1 MKKVFKVA
9 LVAVCMMLA
18 GNFAKAQAK
27 VGYIAQ
33 EEVISALPETKTVQ
47 KQLEEYSKGWSDQLT
62 NLNNAY
68 QKAIKDYGDQE
79 KTMTDPVKASKV
91 AEIQDMQK
99 RLQEQDQ
106 LARQQV
112 EAKSSELSKPLF
124 EKVRAAITAVAKEKG
139 YGYVINTSSADQV
152 LLVAPDG
159 DNLLAAVKLKLG
171 LK

>member
-9 LVAVCMMLA
+9 LVAVCMMLV

-27 VGYIAQ
+27 IGYIAQ
-33 EEVISALPETKTVQ
+33 EDVVAALPETKTVQ
-47 KQLEEYSKGWSDQLT
+47 TQMETYSKGWTDQLQS
-62 NLNNAY
+62 LNATY
-68 QKAIKDYGDQE
+68 QKAIKDYQDQE
-79 KTMTDPVKASKV
+79 KTMTDPVKATKV

-99 RLQEQDQ
+99 RLDEQQ
-106 LARQQV
+106 NLARQQV
-112 EAKSSELSKPLF
+112 EAKSQEYLKPLYD
-124 EKVRAAITAVAKEKG
+124 KVRTAITSVAKEKG
-139 YGYVINTSSADQV
+139 YSYVINTSQTE